1 MNDDR
6 LAQVRSRLEKLPTEH
21 LHNLHGMWQMYNDV
35 LCYCVPYQWRRFTN
49 NCVEKLL
56 PNRRVFISV

>member
-21 LHNLHGMWQMYNDV
+21 LHDLHGMWIMYNENV
-35 LCYCVPYQWRRFTN
+35 YQ
-49 NCVEKLL
+49 
-56 PNRRVFISV
+56 